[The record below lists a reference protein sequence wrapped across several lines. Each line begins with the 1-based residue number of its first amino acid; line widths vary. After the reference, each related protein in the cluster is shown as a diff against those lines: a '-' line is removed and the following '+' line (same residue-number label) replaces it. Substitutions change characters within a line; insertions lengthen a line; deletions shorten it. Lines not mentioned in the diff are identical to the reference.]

1 MPDASRQRA
10 GAAPAAKSLSGTALQ
25 RIRPNEAGVIP
36 ILEYHDIREG
46 RNSMYR
52 SATAFQRD
60 LERLYRE
67 NYRPISLRSYLQ
79 NRIDTPPGTTPV
91 ILTFDDARESQFRY
105 RPDGSVDPGC
115 AIGILQAFARKHPD
129 FPVRATFFVL
139 PDVAFGP
146 AAQRAK
152 KMQALLD
159 MGCAIG
165 NHTVSHRSLRS
176 LTDAGVQKELAGC
189 VARVKRL
196 VPAAEVDTLAL
207 PMGIAPRNRALLAAG
222 EYDGQRYTH
231 RAVLLVG
238 AHPAPSPV
246 SPEYDPM
253 RLPRI
258 QACEGDAGITYW
270 LNELKRHPGRRY
282 ISDGDPMT
290 VTVPKS
296 AVHRIDPGKLRGAR
310 LRTY

>member
-1 MPDASRQRA
+1 MVARQRV
-10 GAAPAAKSLSGTALQ
+10 
-25 RIRPNEAGVIP
+25 RPNEVGVIP
-36 ILEYHDIREG
+36 ILEYHDIRDG
-46 RNSMYR
+46 RNSMCR
-52 SATAFQRD
+52 SAMAFRRD

-67 NYRPISLRSYLQ
+67 NYRPISLKSYLQ

-105 RPDGSVDPGC
+105 RPDGSIDPHC
-115 AIGILQAFARKHPD
+115 AVGILQAFAAKHPD

-146 AAQRAK
+146 AAQRAR

-159 MGCAIG
+159 MGCEIG
-165 NHTVSHRSLRS
+165 NHTVSHRSLRN
-176 LTDAGVQKELAGC
+176 LTDAEVQKELAGC

-196 VPAAEVDTLAL
+196 APAAEVDTLAL
-207 PMGIAPRNRALLAAG
+207 PLGIAPRNRALLASGEHAG
-222 EYDGQRYTH
+222 QQYTN

-246 SPEYDPM
+246 ATDFDPM

-258 QACEGDAGITYW
+258 QACEGVAGITYW
-270 LNELKRHPGRRY
+270 LDELKRHPERRY
-282 ISDGDPMT
+282 VSDGDPMT
-290 VTVPKS
+290 VTVPNS
-296 AVHRIDPGKLRGAR
+296 AVRRVNPGKLKGAH